1 MKVIFLERKNLAAP
15 FTIWERK
22 PQEDQ
27 PDDTS
32 PNVIIDEG
40 QGSII
45 LSQFVL
51 IDQGQGSIDLGDYST
66 ITEEF

>member
-1 MKVIFLERKNLAAP
+1 MRVIYLERANLAAP

-27 PDDTS
+27 PDNTD
-32 PNVIIDEG
+32 PNAIIDEG
-40 QGSII
+40 QGSIDL
-45 LSQFVL
+45 LSYYL
-51 IDQGQGSIDLGDYST
+51 ADQGQGAINLNDYTT